1 MTEFAHFNFN
11 EPGLDEDECLAGYR
25 AGLDDEPEPGNDKS
39 RSYLHGWRN
48 GMADKGRLPISPEQR
63 EYAESHVRAQRAH

>member
-1 MTEFAHFNFN
+1 MTEFAHFQFN
-11 EPGLDEDECLAGYR
+11 EAGLDEDECLAGYR
-25 AGLDDEPEPGNDKS
+25 AGLDDEPEPGSDKS

-63 EYAESHVRAQRAH
+63 EYAESYVRVRRAH